1 MLIVIAGCGR
11 VGSDLARS
19 LSEPGHDVCVVDE
32 DANKLKKLGMA
43 FDGSREV
50 GLRYDVET
58 LRRGGIESA
67 HAFVAVTNTDNQ
79 NLMAVQFVLVG
90 FLFSWVRGR

>member
-11 VGSDLARS
+11 VGSDPALS
-19 LSEPGHDVCVVDE
+19 LSEQGHDVCVADE
-32 DANKLKKLGMA
+32 DVNKLKKLGMA

-79 NLMAVQFVLVG
+79 NLMAVQFVHVG
-90 FLFSWVRGR
+90 FRFSWVRGR

>member
-11 VGSDLARS
+11 VGSGLALS
-19 LSEPGHDVCVVDE
+19 LSEQGHDVCVVDE

-50 GLRYDVET
+50 GLPYDVET

-67 HAFVAVTNTDNQ
+67 HAFVAVTNSDNQ